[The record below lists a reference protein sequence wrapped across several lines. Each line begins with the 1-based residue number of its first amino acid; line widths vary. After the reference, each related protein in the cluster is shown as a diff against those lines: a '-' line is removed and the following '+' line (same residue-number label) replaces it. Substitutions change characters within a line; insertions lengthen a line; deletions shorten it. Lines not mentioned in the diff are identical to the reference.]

1 MKIFAILQKDKGFTF
16 IEMLVSLVIFT
27 ILATLVLQLFLVI
40 NTQLNKESSIQPL
53 EWEIFINQL
62 KQEVRK
68 SNVQEVDNGKILLQ
82 VDSNIVTIEK
92 YQNMLRRRVNG
103 TGHQVLLQN
112 ITGFQPKMEGNKIV
126 ITVSDEEGVS
136 YFRRLSPL
144 LTGGNPDAE

>member
-62 KQEVRK
+62 KREVRK

-82 VDSNIVTIEK
+82 VDSNVVTIEK

-103 TGHQVLLQN
+103 TGHQILLQN
-112 ITGFQPKMEGNKIV
+112 ITSFQPKMEGNKIV
-126 ITVSDEEGVS
+126 ITVSDEEDVN